1 MIIEKIN
8 KFISI
13 AIENSNLEKQDF
25 SSLNGKKITIILSNT
40 STIINIKINDENIM
54 LQESNDVEPDLSLEG
69 SPIAFI
75 NYFNNIDTDNSIKI
89 SGAASL
95 AEKFSNVAEKI
106 NIDWEQII
114 ANYTTDDIAYYTA
127 KISESLKKNSG
138 GVKESFIRNL
148 KEYIRDETD
157 IIPSKESINSYVKD
171 VDNLR
176 NKIKNMG
183 QKILSKTLTE
193 LEKVI

>member
-8 KFISI
+8 KFISL

-54 LQESNDVEPDLSLEG
+54 LQESNDIEPDLSLEG

-89 SGAASL
+89 SGTASL

-114 ANYTTDDIAYYTA
+114 A
-127 KISESLKKNSG
+127 
-138 GVKESFIRNL
+138 
-148 KEYIRDETD
+148 
-157 IIPSKESINSYVKD
+157 
-171 VDNLR
+171 
-176 NKIKNMG
+176 
-183 QKILSKTLTE
+183 E
-193 LEKVI
+193 LYNR